1 MISCI
6 FAAVDTVST
15 ATSSGADPSFIGQ
28 LVLALGALSAAGL
41 GGGYLLGR
49 KHNVNISPHPLTVK
63 EADRYATKDDIKDI
77 KDDIHKIER
86 LMRESESTAHK
97 RMDDIAADL
106 NKIMG
111 SITLR
116 PVARK

>member
-15 ATSSGADPSFIGQ
+15 ASSSGADPSFIGQ

-49 KHNVNISPHPLTVK
+49 KHNVNISPHPLTVR
-63 EADRYATKDDIKDI
+63 EQEQYATRRDLLDLKDDLKEIKRI
-77 KDDIHKIER
+77 
-86 LMRESESTAHK
+86 MRESESKAHG
-97 RMDDIAADL
+97 RMDNIAAEL
-106 NKIMG
+106 NQLLGMAK
-111 SITLR
+111 SR
-116 PVARK
+116 PPSK